1 MKGFNYRYSRKKVLY
16 IILAILIISISS
28 LTLVYAALSVTLNIV
43 GTADISAASWDVHL
57 DNVNVN
63 TQSVSGTA
71 PTITGG
77 TTATF
82 STKLDVPGD
91 FYEFTIDVI
100 NDGTIDAMIESI
112 VKTPTLTTAQA
123 KYLTYEIEYQNGESI
138 NTRQLVEK
146 NSFVRLKV
154 RIEFRK
160 DVTADVLP
168 STAETLNLSFTVVYT
183 QSDGTGNN
191 VMDGGITKAKVVSG
205 DYDTVGSEVC
215 IEEECFNVISSDET
229 SVTMLAKNFLG
240 INGRQVTLSNN
251 VDYAIASATFDS
263 INLRIQAV
271 DEGLVDIDVNRLD
284 RFAHD
289 YDVPMYDGLILIDT
303 YLSYLKNIT
312 GNYEISIRYISIKEL
327 ISLDCSGTDE
337 NYVIPKDEYDNYIYP
352 TCENSKYADWLINVG
367 QNVIDCGDIAWY
379 TSTIDPAYLE
389 MFISQGS
396 ETYAIFML
404 RVWPSGIIDAQDFTT
419 MDNGI
424 RPVITVSKSLF

>member
-1 MKGFNYRYSRKKVLY
+1 MKGFNFRYSRKKLLY
-16 IILAILIISISS
+16 IVLAILIISISS

-43 GTADISAASWDVHL
+43 GTADISAASWDIHL

-91 FYEFTIDVI
+91 FYEFTIDVV

-123 KYLTYEIEYQNGESI
+123 KYLTYEVEYQNGESI

-191 VMDGGITKAKVVSG
+191 VMDGGVTKAKVVSG
-205 DYDTVGSEVC
+205 DYDTVGSEIC
-215 IEEECFNVISSDET
+215 IQEECFYVISSDID
-229 SVTMLAKNFLG
+229 SVTMLAKYNLNVGYVINNLEVTEVPAGSGNWIKTEDKSLITTILKQDSSALG
-240 INGRQVTLSNN
+240 NVYDYQTYEYNYPYIGVTAFSSETKKGTNYY
-251 VDYAIASATFDS
+251 DYTGSIA
-263 INLRIQAV
+263 
-271 DEGLVDIDVNRLD
+271 EGYVN
-284 RFAHD
+284 D
-289 YDVPMYDGLILIDT
+289 YKE
-303 YLSYLKNIT
+303 YLSGLGVTVEAARLIAL
-312 GNYEISIRYISIKEL
+312 GEL
-327 ISLDCSGTDE
+327 YGLGCE
-337 NYVIPKDEYDNYIYP
+337 PYDP
-352 TCENSKYADWLINVG
+352 EKWGGSCENAPDWV
-367 QNVIDCGDIAWY
+367 
-379 TSTIDPAYLE
+379 TSTTYWTGTPDANYYLDYESWYDPYLAKHL
-389 MFISQGS
+389 
-396 ETYAIFML
+396 YML
-404 RVWPSGIIDAQDFTT
+404 
-419 MDNGI
+419 
-424 RPVITVSKSLF
+424 